1 VVWNSDAEAF
11 TSSVGLPIA
20 ALAEEPE
27 HARGHVEHQRVG
39 HSTGDFMPG
48 SSLQLTGLF
57 QESPDFESK
66 GEFHRPFS
74 ILHLFVFEL
83 HFL

>member
-1 VVWNSDAEAF
+1 MARSTAVEKAAVLAF
-11 TSSVGLPIA
+11 LTVQ
-20 ALAEEPE
+20 
-27 HARGHVEHQRVG
+27 HQRAG
-39 HSTGDFMPG
+39 HSTGDFIPG

-57 QESPDFESK
+57 QELPDFESK

-83 HFL
+83 HTL

>member
-1 VVWNSDAEAF
+1 MSAKIASVL
-11 TSSVGLPIA
+11 VGLS
-20 ALAEEPE
+20 
-27 HARGHVEHQRVG
+27 VSVHQRVG
-39 HSTGDFMPG
+39 HSTGDFTPG

-74 ILHLFVFEL
+74 TLHLFVFEL